1 MAKLKDFAISDARPF
16 PVILLVDVSGSM
28 KTNGKMDAVNEA
40 GNMMLQSFSAEDQ
53 TRAVIHVGVITFG
66 GAGARVV
73 QKPTSAVGLE
83 WPRLT
88 AAGKTPLGE
97 ALDLATGMIEDR
109 QTIKSRAY
117 KPTLVLISDGQPTDD
132 WEGALSRLQVSE
144 RASKAVRYAMAIGD
158 DADID
163 ELRKFVTNPNGRVF
177 RAHEARQIKQFFQ
190 WVTLSITIRSRSLNP
205 DKDVIEEPTDFD
217 DFDF

>member
-1 MAKLKDFAISDARPF
+1 MAKLKDFVISDARPF

-88 AAGKTPLGE
+88 AAGKTPLG
-97 ALDLATGMIEDR
+97 ACR
-109 QTIKSRAY
+109 R
-117 KPTLVLISDGQPTDD
+117 
-132 WEGALSRLQVSE
+132 
-144 RASKAVRYAMAIGD
+144 
-158 DADID
+158 
-163 ELRKFVTNPNGRVF
+163 
-177 RAHEARQIKQFFQ
+177 
-190 WVTLSITIRSRSLNP
+190 
-205 DKDVIEEPTDFD
+205 
-217 DFDF
+217 